1 MAGVIG
7 SISPFGH
14 STEQWSSYT
23 ELFGYFVAANETQD
37 DKLEPTFLSVMG
49 PKTFN
54 LLHSLLQPAT
64 PGSKTFA
71 EIVDTLTKH
80 ISSKPLVIAERFR
93 FHKGNQEEGDPVTMF
108 LASLRQL
115 VEHCEFRDA
124 LNDTLRDRLVCGL
137 RNEAPQ
143 KTLLTESEL
152 TLDKA
157 INISVTKKHRL
168 CMLQAEYTS

>member
-1 MAGVIG
+1 MKDITKSGDEDYWID
-7 SISPFGH
+7 
-14 STEQWSSYT
+14 
-23 ELFGYFVAANETQD
+23 AANCD
-37 DKLEPTFLSVMG
+37 M
-49 PKTFN
+49 
-54 LLHSLLQPAT
+54 
-64 PGSKTFA
+64 
-71 EIVDTLTKH
+71 
-80 ISSKPLVIAERFR
+80 RFR
-93 FHKGNQEEGDPVTMF
+93 FHKGNQEEGESVTMF

-137 RNEAPQ
+137 RNEAAP
-143 KTLLTESEL
+143 KTLLTESDL